1 MDNKYN
7 FSGKIPEFVESN
19 SFNPLLVKQKSDHLN
34 ELDPQRQLKAAN
46 GASEKL
52 NQLTSIET
60 MFS

>member
-19 SFNPLLVKQKSDHLN
+19 SFNPLLVKQISDHLN